1 MFTSGTCQ
9 PPHYNPLLQLGSLAQ
24 LRNSGLSQPSY
35 LAQHWGQPG
44 SHWKPPSVCIL
55 TCSSHLHKPDFQNI
69 TITCINLNIYK
80 LWGVLCTLCRF
91 IVENVHKEKIPHI
104 LHSKDNYY
112 QYLCMHFQISLQIFF
127 NLIHKHISIYIY
139 ISMQIWINTFFNT
152 LMWMYMPT

>member
-44 SHWKPPSVCIL
+44 SDWKPPSVCIL

-69 TITCINLNIYK
+69 TITWINLNIYD
-80 LWGVLCTLCRF
+80 LWGFCVLY
-91 IVENVHKEKIPHI
+91 VG
-104 LHSKDNYY
+104 
-112 QYLCMHFQISLQIFF
+112 SLQKMSIRKKSPISYIPKITTTSIYVCIFRF
-127 NLIHKHISIYIY
+127 LCKYFSTSYTNIYPSISIYLY
-139 ISMQIWINTFFNT
+139 R
-152 LMWMYMPT
+152 YG